1 MISSWTMTR
10 RWAGIL
16 IAMMMIAVP
25 AAAAIIT
32 QNFMRADVAIDAACF
47 TKTPGADHSDPSD
60 PDDFF
65 IFNAGTTI
73 DDPTGTVQLIQE
85 SMTVRG
91 FAGDRLLY
99 TDAVHFTN
107 NCPDAISVALISEN
121 DLGDG
126 LAIDPPFTG
135 EGVWADVVISLY
147 IATNPTPTGN
157 PGSSGEW
164 VLMMRVA
171 GGSVDDQLATV
182 SIPAGSTRP
191 MGVVVDTDDGVDAE
205 ATGTLRWTAQAT
217 HP

>member
-25 AAAAIIT
+25 AAASVIT
-32 QNFMRADVAIDAACF
+32 QNFMKADVAIDAACF
-47 TKTPGADHSDPSD
+47 IKDPGSDHNTPSS

-65 IFNAGTTI
+65 VFNSGSTI

-85 SMTVRG
+85 SMSVRG

-99 TDAVHFTN
+99 TDAVHFIN
-107 NCPDAISVALISEN
+107 NCPDQITVALVSEN
-121 DLGDG
+121 DVDGG
-126 LAIDPPFTG
+126 LAIDPAFTPG
-135 EGVWADVVISLY
+135 SVWSDVVVSLY
-147 IATNPTPTGN
+147 VATTATPAGN
-157 PGSSGEW
+157 PGTSGEW
-164 VLMMRVA
+164 VLMLRVA
-171 GGSVDDQLATV
+171 GGTVNDQINQVT
-182 SIPAGSTRP
+182 IPEGEMRP
-191 MGVVVDTDDGVDAE
+191 MGVVVDTDDGVAAL